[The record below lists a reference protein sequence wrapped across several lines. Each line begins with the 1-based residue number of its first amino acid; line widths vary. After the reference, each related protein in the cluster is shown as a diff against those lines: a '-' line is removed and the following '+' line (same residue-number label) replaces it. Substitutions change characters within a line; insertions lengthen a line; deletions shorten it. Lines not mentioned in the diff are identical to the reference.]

1 VAETVRHDVN
11 RDAGQQRRRVHV
23 SQVVKVAAERVRAG
37 LQ

>member
-11 RDAGQQRRRVHV
+11 RDAGQQRRRV